1 MIIRS
6 FVVFFLS
13 VTASF
18 AAQITLTTDPDTAGC
33 NLDAA
38 VFSVLEGA
46 NREGCIAIGA
56 YGTDDT
62 ILVPASIPQSYTAPA
77 DSFGN
82 PGNAVPAID
91 KTLVVKGIGGRAII
105 SRSVGSTDNFRFFE
119 IDKTGGTPLVRFEN
133 LRFEGGF
140 SGGQGGAIYSDDA
153 DIEIVN
159 CEFVQNQTSNASNGG
174 AVYVRLGSLSITG
187 SKFEQNAVNFDVGS
201 LTPAGGALSVFAT
214 DVNIEETLF
223 IGNSGN
229 NDDSLFNVGLAGA
242 IQAEGTIGTPSSV
255 TIARSVF
262 QDNLASGVGS
272 GIGAAIMLSGNTA
285 LNVFD
290 STFVGNSAG
299 TSAAGNGGAI
309 AVFTSTGNDI
319 LLVNTTISGNT
330 GRRGGGIDIK
340 SSSVSDNDENT
351 PNNSLL
357 IINSIISGNEG
368 SVASE
373 FSFTDWQ
380 AADSLVVVNS
390 LIGDDSENRADSIRI
405 HNSDTSG
412 VNNALESGSTQLLMS
427 DEDNIALD
435 AFLQPLEAS
444 GTVKAHLP
452 VIPMGLAHDS
462 GIELF
467 TVFVGGVSKT
477 VYPGCRG
484 TGLETIATG
493 DPDPAYRNDQ
503 LGTSRPK
510 GAQCDIGSIELDPDA
525 DQFCWT
531 LVTSNN
537 KVIAPCL

>member
-1 MIIRS
+1 
-6 FVVFFLS
+6 
-13 VTASF
+13 
-18 AAQITLTTDPDTAGC
+18 
-33 NLDAA
+33 
-38 VFSVLEGA
+38 
-46 NREGCIAIGA
+46 
-56 YGTDDT
+56 
-62 ILVPASIPQSYTAPA
+62 
-77 DSFGN
+77 
-82 PGNAVPAID
+82 
-91 KTLVVKGIGGRAII
+91 
-105 SRSVGSTDNFRFFE
+105 
-119 IDKTGGTPLVRFEN
+119 
-133 LRFEGGF
+133 
-140 SGGQGGAIYSDDA
+140 
-153 DIEIVN
+153 
-159 CEFVQNQTSNASNGG
+159 
-174 AVYVRLGSLSITG
+174 
-187 SKFEQNAVNFDVGS
+187 
-201 LTPAGGALSVFAT
+201 
-214 DVNIEETLF
+214 
-223 IGNSGN
+223 
-229 NDDSLFNVGLAGA
+229 
-242 IQAEGTIGTPSSV
+242 
-255 TIARSVF
+255 
-262 QDNLASGVGS
+262 
-272 GIGAAIMLSGNTA
+272 MLSGNTA

-452 VIPMGLAHDS
+452 VIP
-462 GIELF
+462 
-467 TVFVGGVSKT
+467 KR
-477 VYPGCRG
+477 C
-484 TGLETIATG
+484 
-493 DPDPAYRNDQ
+493 
-503 LGTSRPK
+503 
-510 GAQCDIGSIELDPDA
+510 
-525 DQFCWT
+525 
-531 LVTSNN
+531 
-537 KVIAPCL
+537 